1 MNAETQI
8 ASNLVEIQSS
18 IRYLEKIA
26 NSPPGFVTLI
36 AISKNHPIE
45 YVRPLLD
52 VGHRIF
58 GENRVQEMLEKWPIL
73 REQYED
79 IQLHLVG
86 ALQSNKARLAV
97 QHFDVIE
104 TLDRPSLAKELAKTM
119 DKFEKRPDCF
129 IQINTGEEKQK
140 TGVLPKE
147 ADNFIKSC
155 REEFE
160 LPVTGLMCIPPK
172 NEEPSPHFVFLSQ
185 IAERNGLSNLSMG
198 MSSDYLVAIRF
209 GATHVRLGTA
219 LFGDRKSTEN

>member
-79 IQLHLVG
+79 IQLQLVG

-119 DKFEKRPDCF
+119 DKFVPKSVPR
-129 IQINTGEEKQK
+129 NSVVSKLK
-140 TGVLPKE
+140 TGLL
-147 ADNFIKSC
+147 I
-155 REEFE
+155 
-160 LPVTGLMCIPPK
+160 LPV
-172 NEEPSPHFVFLSQ
+172 F
-185 IAERNGLSNLSMG
+185 R
-198 MSSDYLVAIRF
+198 
-209 GATHVRLGTA
+209 
-219 LFGDRKSTEN
+219 